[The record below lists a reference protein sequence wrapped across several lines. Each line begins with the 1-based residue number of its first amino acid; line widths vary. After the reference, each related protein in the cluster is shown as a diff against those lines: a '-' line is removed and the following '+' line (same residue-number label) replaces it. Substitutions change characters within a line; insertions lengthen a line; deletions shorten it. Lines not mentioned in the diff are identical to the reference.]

1 MIVEV
6 AKRMSV
12 PVELIL
18 GRSEAPSLTPIRQI
32 YWTLLRDVFGFNA
45 KQIARMNNRS
55 VSSIYAGIKHINDSL
70 EMDEPHIVRLWERVK
85 DLPGKMEMDQ
95 LRVEN

>member
-45 KQIARMNNRS
+45 KQIARMSNRS

-70 EMDEPHIVRLWERVK
+70 EMDDPQMIRLWERVK
-85 DLPGKMEMDQ
+85 DLPGEMEMMQ
-95 LRVEN
+95 LKIEN

>member
-12 PVELIL
+12 PVEAIL

-95 LRVEN
+95 LGIEN

>member
-6 AKRMSV
+6 AKRMGV
-12 PVELIL
+12 PAEAIL

-45 KQIARMNNRS
+45 KQIARMSNRS

-70 EMDEPHIVRLWERVK
+70 EMDDPQMIRLWERVK
-85 DLPGKMEMDQ
+85 DLPGEMEMMQ
-95 LRVEN
+95 LKIEN